1 MAETTLHSPPNRI
14 PYRRL
19 RGRGYQGLVRPTLS
33 RLYLGPDHLLLVEIE
48 GYDEKYRRFYFR
60 DVQMIAVRRD
70 MRLLAVNLLLGVIWG
85 LLSLALIGPA
95 LQGWFYPLGIASS
108 LFILLILVNTLR
120 GATCAAY
127 ISTAAGTKRLYAL
140 HRLPLARRCLQEIRP
155 LIQRA
160 QEDLAAR
167 IAPPPQATAADSPEG
182 TARPEPVRVKI
193 DTSEKVIAA
202 APLETPRIEEPLRH
216 CTGIAHGFLFVVFL
230 LSAVRSLAEFVFEGP
245 VPTPFA
251 VVLFFCI
258 LTGILWSLI
267 SQRRSDL
274 DSRLKKIAWAS
285 FAYIAV
291 LLSVGRAIVEFMAAE
306 RGPFGIVETREL
318 TVHNCT
324 PYAVLTAVKVAMSF
338 TIGLSGMLLLWR
350 SRKRR
355 FAPPAEPGP
364 EPQPEPQPADAQPP
378 APSAPSVS
386 PETPEP
392 PA

>member
-1 MAETTLHSPPNRI
+1 MGETALPNSSNRI

-60 DVQMIAVRRD
+60 DVQTIAVRRD
-70 MRLLAVNLLLGVIWG
+70 MRRLAVNLLLSVIWG

-95 LQGWFYPLGIASS
+95 LQGWFYPLGLVSVAFLI
-108 LFILLILVNTLR
+108 LILVNTLR

-140 HRLPLARRCLQEIRP
+140 HRIPLARRSLQEIRP

-167 IAPPPQATAADSPEG
+167 IAPPPEATAADSPEG
-182 TARPEPVRVKI
+182 SPRPEPVRVKI
-193 DTSEKVIAA
+193 VTSEKVVAA

-216 CTGIAHGFLFVVFL
+216 CTGTAHGFLFVVFL
-230 LSAVRSLAEFVFEGP
+230 LSAVHSLAQFLLESP
-245 VPTPFA
+245 VLKPFA
-251 VVLFFCI
+251 VVFFFCFVA
-258 LTGILWSLI
+258 GMVWSLI

-285 FAYIAV
+285 FAYFAV
-291 LLSVGRAIVEFMAAE
+291 LLFAAAIIGATMAVE
-306 RGPFGIVETREL
+306 RGPFGIVERKEL

-324 PYAVLTAVKVAMSF
+324 PYAVLTAVDVAVSLA
-338 TIGLSGMLLLWR
+338 IGLGGMLLLR
-350 SRKRR
+350 RRRKQR
-355 FAPPAEPGP
+355 FAPPAEPRP
-364 EPQPEPQPADAQPP
+364 EPRPEPQPADAQPP
-378 APSAPSVS
+378 APSVPSVS
-386 PETPEP
+386 PEIPEP

>member
-1 MAETTLHSPPNRI
+1 MAETALQSPPNRI

-60 DVQMIAVRRD
+60 DIQTIAVRRD
-70 MRLLAVNLLLGVIWG
+70 MRRLAVNLLLGVIWG

-95 LQGWFYPLGIASS
+95 LQGLFYPLGIASS
-108 LFILLILVNTLR
+108 LFLLLILVNTLR

-140 HRLPLARRCLQEIRP
+140 HRIPLARRCLQEIRP

-167 IAPPPQATAADSPEG
+167 IAPPPEATAADSPEG
-182 TARPEPVRVKI
+182 PPRPEPVRVKI
-193 DTSEKVIAA
+193 DTSEKVVAA

-216 CTGIAHGFLFVVFL
+216 CTGTAHKFLFVVFL
-230 LSAVRSLAEFVFEGP
+230 LSAVRSLAEFVFESP

-285 FAYIAV
+285 FAYIAA
-291 LLSVGRAIVEFMAAE
+291 LLFVGRIIGSTMAVE

-318 TVHNCT
+318 TVHNST
-324 PYAVLTAVKVAMSF
+324 PYAVFTAVKVAVSL
-338 TIGLSGMLLLWR
+338 TIGLGGVFLL
-350 SRKRR
+350 RR
-355 FAPPAEPGP
+355 RRTETLAPPAEPRPEPLP
-364 EPQPEPQPADAQPP
+364 EPQPVDAQPP
-378 APSAPSVS
+378 APSVPSVS

-392 PA
+392 PV

>member
-1 MAETTLHSPPNRI
+1 MAETALQSPPNRI

-60 DVQMIAVRRD
+60 DVQTIAVRRD
-70 MRLLAVNLLLGVIWG
+70 MRRMGLNLALGIIWG

-167 IAPPPQATAADSPEG
+167 LAPPPEATAADSPEG
-182 TARPEPVRVKI
+182 PPRPELVRVKI
-193 DTSEKVIAA
+193 DTSEKVVAA
-202 APLETPRIEEPLRH
+202 APPETPRIEEPLRH
-216 CTGIAHGFLFVVFL
+216 CTGIAHTFLFVVFL
-230 LSAVRSLAEFVFEGP
+230 LSAVHSLAEFLFQGP
-245 VPTPFA
+245 VLKAFSA
-251 VVLFFCI
+251 VLFFCI
-258 LTGILWSLI
+258 LTGIVWSLI

-285 FAYIAV
+285 FAYFVV
-291 LLSVGRAIVEFMAAE
+291 LLFAAAIIGATMAVE
-306 RGPFGIVETREL
+306 RGPFGIVERKEL
-318 TVHNCT
+318 TVHNST
-324 PYAVLTAVKVAMSF
+324 PYAVLMGADILVSVA
-338 TIGLSGMLLLWR
+338 IGLGGILLL
-350 SRKRR
+350 RR
-355 FAPPAEPGP
+355 RRTETLAPPAEPRP
-364 EPQPEPQPADAQPP
+364 EPRPVDAQPP
-378 APSAPSVS
+378 APSVPSVS

-392 PA
+392 PV